1 MFRFCF
7 CCWLPACRKPACRL
21 VDEAKP
27 AFFTPLREVSRH
39 SGASIRG
46 TLRNAKGALRP
57 LSVLFFGVDQMRI
70 GITTYLKS
78 SFSGIVINALE
89 LASPTLT
96 CNISTFRFASTSSK
110 YVTLNPMSIVSPW

>member
-7 CCWLPACRKPACRL
+7 CCWLPASERAGYHL
-21 VDEAKP
+21 VYEGKP
-27 AFFTPLREVSRH
+27 AFFTPFCEVSR
-39 SGASIRG
+39 RYG
-46 TLRNAKGALRP
+46 TLFGARFRNAKGALRP
-57 LSVLFFGVDQMRI
+57 LVVFFFGVDQMRI

-96 CNISTFRFASTSSK
+96 CNMSTFRFASTSSK
-110 YVTLNPMSIVSPW
+110 YVTLNPMSIVSP